1 MFQSIYK
8 YFISAWKSKGL
19 PDESIRPPATS
30 DNSFIPSLDCIG
42 VRTRAKFVGQCLKQD
57 KITFPHKKI
66 VNIYIVFEIN
76 LWPFRHDGDFT
87 LGNTLFGVVKLTKT
101 LTKIN
106 TKYGIGYSEY
116 GIGFD
121 KKKKGTQ
128 LILQSITKS
137 FVLSFHYN
145 GANSWSKSLLMVLSS
160 INLNQNTLKLRQ
172 LH

>member
-76 LWPFRHDGDFT
+76 LWPFRHDGDFN
-87 LGNTLFGVVKLTKT
+87 LRNTLFGAVKLTKT

-106 TKYGIGYSEY
+106 TNIRSME
-116 GIGFD
+116 
-121 KKKKGTQ
+121 
-128 LILQSITKS
+128 
-137 FVLSFHYN
+137 
-145 GANSWSKSLLMVLSS
+145 
-160 INLNQNTLKLRQ
+160 
-172 LH
+172 